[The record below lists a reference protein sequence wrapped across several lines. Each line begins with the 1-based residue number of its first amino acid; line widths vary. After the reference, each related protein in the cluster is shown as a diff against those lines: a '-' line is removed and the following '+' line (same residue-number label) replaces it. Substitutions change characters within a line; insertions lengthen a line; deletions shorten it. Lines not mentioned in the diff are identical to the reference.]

1 MSLTL
6 SLSTALSGLLTSQ
19 QNLNVI
25 SQNVVNAN
33 TDGYTRKT
41 MSPESRVLGGFG
53 AGVQATLLQRTVDEY
68 LLRDMRRETS
78 RLTYLDEMQSGYA
91 RIEHMV
97 GEVGSETSVSNLIQD
112 LSSSLTAL
120 GQASSRSDA
129 QWAVSQAGVNIAE
142 RLRSTTT
149 QLTALRAEV
158 DMEIEDIVSNVNSQ
172 LESVASLNATIVRNG
187 AVGLDITDLQ
197 DKRDIALNKLSGLI
211 DIRTNT
217 RGDGSVAVFSNSG
230 ETLVDGSAV
239 TLRHTAVSAS
249 PWMSL
254 AGGQFDIIAISGSST
269 DLTGSFTSG
278 GMKALI
284 DLRDTV
290 IPNLQSQ
297 LDELSMTMKNEMNL
311 AHNSGTSLPN
321 VSSNLTGTRTFA
333 NQTNITQK
341 ISLTGTEDTALILY
355 DGDGATKAQTTL
367 RALMDGTAFS
377 PAAATLA
384 QPWSIDNVGTRM
396 ETWLKAQNFPNSSLA
411 DVGLDSNGH
420 FTISTG
426 NTGFGLAFRDQV
438 DSSVGG
444 ATTDITITFDVDSAT
459 GGTSDETVSGFAN
472 FLGLNDFFVTNA
484 ERSIVD
490 SGVLAKTTTLPVAR
504 DLTLYDATG
513 KLGNT
518 ISVAAG
524 TNLSDLAAAINTQ
537 TKVFESVEL
546 STSIAITG
554 TSANTISI
562 QDATTGA
569 TQASY
574 TIAAAVT
581 SVSLATIAAG
591 LNGQNGISA
600 TVVQDNGGSRLRITD
615 SSGRELKSVFSG
627 DDQTRLQDALEM
639 RSTARLDASVIPDGA
654 GVRLRIVQANG
665 EEVFMTSTT
674 DGAGTNMLTDLKLH
688 HAATGMAGV
697 LNVRNDLQS
706 APAMI
711 SRGAVQWNA
720 DAQAYFISSG
730 DNTAVNRMATA
741 FQKKVAINTAGDIH
755 GSQFTMT
762 EYASATISITARQ
775 AANVEERQTYQ
786 KGLTDELTFR
796 NRSESGVNID
806 EEVSNMIQFQQSY
819 SAAAR
824 MISTIKEML
833 DTLMDAVR

>member
-33 TDGYTRKT
+33 TEGYTRKT

-53 AGVQATLLQRTVDEY
+53 AGIQATLLQRSVDEY

-78 RLTYLDEMQSGYA
+78 RLEYLNEMDSGYT

-97 GEVGSETSVSNLIQD
+97 GEVGSDTSVSNLIQG
-112 LSSSLTAL
+112 LSDSLTAL
-120 GQASSRSDA
+120 AQGASRTDA

-149 QLTALRAEV
+149 QLTSLRGEV
-158 DMEIEDIVSNVNSQ
+158 DREIQDVISDVNAQ
-172 LESVASLNATIVRNG
+172 LENIASLNATIVRNG
-187 AVGLDITDLQ
+187 AVGLDVTDLQ
-197 DKRDIALNKLSGLI
+197 DKRDIALNKLSKNM
-211 DIRTNT
+211 DIRTNA
-217 RGDGSVAVFSNSG
+217 RNDGSVAVFASAG
-230 ETLVDGSAV
+230 DVLVDGSAV
-239 TLRHTAVSAS
+239 TLRHTAVTAS

-254 AGGQFDIIAISGSST
+254 AGGQFDTITADGSD

-278 GMKALI
+278 SMKALI

-290 IPNLQSQ
+290 IPNLQAQ
-297 LDELSMTMKNEMNL
+297 LDELTLTMKNTMNL

-321 VSSNLTGTRTFA
+321 VQSDYTGTRTFA
-333 NQTNITQK
+333 DQDNITQR

-355 DGDGATKAQTTL
+355 DSDGVTQAQTTL

-384 QPWSIDNVGTRM
+384 QPWSIDNIGIRM
-396 ETWLKAQNFPNSSLA
+396 EDWLQDQNYSNSSLA
-411 DVGLDSNGH
+411 NAGLDSDGH
-420 FTISTG
+420 FAISTG
-426 NTGFGLAFRDQV
+426 NTGYGLAFRDQV
-438 DSSVGG
+438 DSGVGS
-444 ATTDITITFDVDSAT
+444 AITDISISFDVDSAT
-459 GGTSDETVSGFAN
+459 AGTADETASGFSN

-484 ERSIVD
+484 ERHIVD
-490 SGVLAKTTTLPVAR
+490 SGVLSASTTLSVAR

-518 ISVAAG
+518 ISVTAG
-524 TNLSDLAAAINTQ
+524 ASLSDIAAAINTQ
-537 TKVFESVEL
+537 TKVMESVEL
-546 STSIAITG
+546 STSVSISG

-562 QDATTGA
+562 TDADNGTVQST
-569 TQASY
+569 Y
-574 TIAAAVT
+574 TILAGVT

-600 TVVQDNGGSRLRITD
+600 TVVEDRGGSRLRITD
-615 SSGRELKSVFSG
+615 SSGRELDVTYSG
-627 DDQTRLQDALEM
+627 DDEDRLRDSLEL
-639 RSTARLDASVIPDGA
+639 RPTSRLNAAVVPDGA
-654 GVRLRIVQANG
+654 GMRLRIVQANG
-665 EEVFMTSTT
+665 DEIFMTSTT
-674 DGAGTNMLTDLKLH
+674 DGAGTNMLTDLKLA
-688 HAATGMAGV
+688 HAATGIAGE
-697 LNVRNDLQS
+697 LDVRVDLQS
-706 APAMI
+706 APAKI
-711 SRGAVQWNA
+711 SRGTVQWNS
-720 DAQAYFISSG
+720 DSQSYFISSG
-730 DNTAVNRMATA
+730 DNAAVNRMATA
-741 FQKKVAINTAGDIH
+741 FQSKVSLKTAGDIH
-755 GSQFTMT
+755 GSQFTLT

-775 AANVEERQTYQ
+775 AANVQERQDYQ

-796 NRSESGVNID
+796 HRSESGVNID

-819 SAAAR
+819 AAAAR